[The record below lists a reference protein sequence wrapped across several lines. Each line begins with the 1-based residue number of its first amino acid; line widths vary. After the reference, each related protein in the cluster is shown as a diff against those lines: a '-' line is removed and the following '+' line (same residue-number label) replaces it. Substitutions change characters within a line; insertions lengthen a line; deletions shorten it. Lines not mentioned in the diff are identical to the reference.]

1 MRSRMLSILS
11 GFALLGITLLAVPA
25 MAEEEMRPD
34 CDGADDFFR
43 RGYYDDYMQAMKRA
57 AEMGDTECQFRIGTT
72 YRDGLLIPQ
81 DFGSALGWYRLA
93 ASRGHPFAQFEIG
106 TMYDTGSGVTQDYLE
121 AVRWYRLAANQ
132 GFSMAQRN
140 LAVMYG
146 EGLGVPKDK
155 TRAEVLYRLSLS
167 KPKQTF

>member
-1 MRSRMLSILS
+1 
-11 GFALLGITLLAVPA
+11 
-25 MAEEEMRPD
+25 
-34 CDGADDFFR
+34 
-43 RGYYDDYMQAMKRA
+43 
-57 AEMGDTECQFRIGTT
+57 
-72 YRDGLLIPQ
+72 
-81 DFGSALGWYRLA
+81 
-93 ASRGHPFAQFEIG
+93 
-106 TMYDTGSGVTQDYLE
+106 MYDTGSGVTQDYLE